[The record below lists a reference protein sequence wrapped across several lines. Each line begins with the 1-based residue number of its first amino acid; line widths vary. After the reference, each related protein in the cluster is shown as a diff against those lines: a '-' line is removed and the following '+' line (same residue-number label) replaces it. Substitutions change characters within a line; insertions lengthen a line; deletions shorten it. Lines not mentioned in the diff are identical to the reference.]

1 MALISVYLP
10 AYLSRIAPSTARTAS
25 LETSVGGVS
34 TPLVNGKF
42 VFKESIVS
50 GMVDSAHDRG
60 AMNGVSG
67 IGSPLFVYRVP
78 YIPAGLRTRAPFFTV
93 VWLGEEEAEEEEEE
107 EDEDEDDDDTNSL
120 AQLSAIFFPLTY
132 PRAAQDG
139 VTALIRTTCFTPAL
153 FAALIMAQLLSAKIM
168 SINN

>member
-1 MALISVYLP
+1 
-10 AYLSRIAPSTARTAS
+10 
-25 LETSVGGVS
+25 
-34 TPLVNGKF
+34 

-78 YIPAGLRTRAPFFTV
+78 YIPAGLRTRAPFFV
-93 VWLGEEEAEEEEEE
+93 VWLGDDDDDDDDGD
-107 EDEDEDDDDTNSL
+107 DEDDDDDDTNSL

-139 VTALIRTTCFTPAL
+139 VTALIRTTCLTPAL